1 MHFEEEL
8 FSDYL
13 ATATTFVHLGLKD
26 DDRVSFHLI
35 YPASSTSRLGGVSLP
50 LCCLSQAPL
59 LNLLA
64 DSPIAKDHLF
74 L

>member
-1 MHFEEEL
+1 MHFEKEPFL
-8 FSDYL
+8 RSF
-13 ATATTFVHLGLKD
+13 ATATTSVHLALKD
-26 DDRVSFHLI
+26 HDRVSFHLI
-35 YPASSTSRLGGVSLP
+35 YPASSTSRLGGASLP

-64 DSPIAKDHLF
+64 NSPIAKDHLF